1 MAVEKIKMN
10 SPPIPKKSRLEMNVR
25 QLLNKC
31 ELIAKEEAV
40 DTNLRLIKYVE
51 SLSEMLAELKTSPE
65 IESFSKPP
73 TKEVLA
79 GYTKRIGFLKGLIQT
94 ATLHSPTEKVKY
106 LDTNAM

>member
-51 SLSEMLAELKTSPE
+51 SLSEMLAELKTSPD
-65 IESFSKPP
+65 KPP